1 MTNPRD
7 HAHHPSHVPAA
18 EATDSA
24 GMPWARRDLS
34 PTGFEGDTG
43 MSDPAVLAALGGS
56 DEEAMMAAL
65 ASARFLVAVVAH
77 ADEIVTGDDGL
88 VHDAS
93 VDMALLTL
101 VAPDGRRALPAF
113 TGLAELTAW
122 DPSAR
127 PVPVTADRLGQAAVA
142 EGCEVVVIN
151 LGAPS
156 ARELRPSQVWALA
169 MQRAWVPPHT
179 DNFVASSVAAACR
192 GIPEISEHGV
202 YAAQPAGTLGV
213 ELTLR
218 PGLSEQQ
225 VRQLLTALGQR
236 LAADGEFRARI
247 DGLAFRLGRADTASP

>member
-34 PTGFEGDTG
+34 PSGFEGDTG
-43 MSDPAVLAALGGS
+43 ISDPVVLAALGGS

-93 VDMALLTL
+93 VDMALVTL

-113 TGLAELTAW
+113 TGLTELTAW
-122 DPSAR
+122 DASAR
-127 PVPVTADRLGQAAVA
+127 PVTKPSRVKAVA
-142 EGCEVVVIN
+142 AMFGTELTVI
-151 LGAPS
+151 
-156 ARELRPSQVWALA
+156 
-169 MQRAWVPPHT
+169 WVSETPRRQP
-179 DNFVASSVAAACR
+179 SSVLTACRTSATGSGSAAA
-192 GIPEISEHGV
+192 
-202 YAAQPAGTLGV
+202 
-213 ELTLR
+213 R
-218 PGLSEQQ
+218 PGATPPATQSSA
-225 VRQLLTALGQR
+225 TAPAPIR
-236 LAADGEFRARI
+236 RRCTTRRA
-247 DGLAFRLGRADTASP
+247 